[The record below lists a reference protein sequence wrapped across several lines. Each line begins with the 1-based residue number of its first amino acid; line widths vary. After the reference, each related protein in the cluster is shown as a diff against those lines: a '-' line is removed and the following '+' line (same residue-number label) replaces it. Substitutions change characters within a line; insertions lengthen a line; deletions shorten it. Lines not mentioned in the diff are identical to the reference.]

1 MSVSEIPST
10 LPRHCEDEVLLN
22 DWHPIGMS
30 NEFVAGKLAPVK
42 LLGRDLVVWRESN
55 GRIHVWEDLCVHR
68 GTRLSLGTI
77 CDDKVICP
85 YHGWNYAASG
95 QCVLMPASPNDSPM
109 KKARAFP
116 YLAQERYEMVW
127 ACLGTP
133 SQGIPDFPEWDDP
146 TYRTV
151 SCGPWAYNASGY
163 RAIENFMDAT
173 HLPFVHAGLNG
184 LPDKPDVIAPYEV
197 WEENGGL
204 ATSEIKTFQPFGDP
218 RNIPVYGYY
227 AYKVF
232 RPLCA
237 YFAKRVV
244 VVDDDIRREQG
255 GDNDFFC
262 IMLTAQL
269 VDETHC
275 IVRQNIAMNFK
286 NQPSDQDVRARQ
298 DLVIGQDRAI
308 VESQRPEQIPT
319 ALHYELH
326 HRTDLLGQRYRKWLH
341 GLGIR
346 YGVI

>member
-30 NEFVAGKLAPVK
+30 NEFVAGKLVPVK

-127 ACLGTP
+127 ACWVRHRKAYRIFRNG
-133 SQGIPDFPEWDDP
+133 DDP

-262 IMLTAQL
+262 IMLTAPIGRRDALHRASEHRNELQ
-269 VDETHC
+269 ESA
-275 IVRQNIAMNFK
+275 VRSGRSGAPGFGHRTG
-286 NQPSDQDVRARQ
+286 PGYRR
-298 DLVIGQDRAI
+298 
-308 VESQRPEQIPT
+308 IPT
-319 ALHYELH
+319 AGADP
-326 HRTDLLGQRYRKWLH
+326 HRSPL
-341 GLGIR
+341 
-346 YGVI
+346 